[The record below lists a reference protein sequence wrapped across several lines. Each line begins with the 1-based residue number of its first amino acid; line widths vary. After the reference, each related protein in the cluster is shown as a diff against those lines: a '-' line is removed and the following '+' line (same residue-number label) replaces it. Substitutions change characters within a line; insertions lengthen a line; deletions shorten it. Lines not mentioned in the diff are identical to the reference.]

1 MAYRKEEIPGRL
13 VRIVGAER
21 AVLAMAAIFAL
32 VLHQMISNDRMDS
45 HLAKEAAFGFDDA
58 E

>member
-13 VRIVGAER
+13 VRVVGAER
-21 AVLAMAAIFAL
+21 AVLSMATMFGL
-32 VLHQMISNDRMDS
+32 VVHQMISNDRMDFY
-45 HLAKEAAFGFDDA
+45 LAKEAAFGFDDA